1 MTKRTLLLSL
11 ALPLSLSLGL
21 AACKN
26 PADGKTEAK
35 VEEAKPVP
43 GAAPAADPA
52 TPAAAPAAGVVKY
65 TIAPDTS
72 KIAAVGSKVTRS
84 HDVTIPKFAGTFEIT
99 DGKPETAKGSVEIDM
114 KAVTSDDPKLTGHL
128 QSPDFFDTA
137 KYPTSTFTLTEVK
150 VGGDKGATHTVTGNL
165 ELHGVTKSI
174 SFPATVAVSADKVDL
189 TSEFVIKRQDFG
201 ITYPGM
207 ADDLIRDEVVFKLDL
222 HAPVAK

>member
-1 MTKRTLLLSL
+1 MMKRTLLLSL
-11 ALPLSLSLGL
+11 ALPLSLSL

-35 VEEAKPVP
+35 VEEAKPEP
-43 GAAPAADPA
+43 TATPTPPPAD
-52 TPAAAPAAGVVKY
+52 PAAAPAAGTVKY
-65 TIAPDTS
+65 TVAPDTS
-72 KIAAVGSKVTRS
+72 KIAAVGSKVTAK
-84 HDVTIPKFAGTFEIT
+84 HDITIPKFAGTFGIT
-99 DGKPETAKGSVEIDM
+99 DGKPESAKGSVEIDM

-137 KYPTSTFTLTEVK
+137 KFPTATFTLTEVK
-150 VGGDKGATHTVTGNL
+150 AGGEKGATHTVVGNL
-165 ELHGVTKSI
+165 DLHGVKKSI

-207 ADDLIRDEVVFKLDL
+207 ADDLIRDEVLFKLDL